1 MINQRGLDE
10 IKLSVNISVRD
21 LISEYQ
27 QFMAGER
34 VNYAY
39 DGRSTMGEAQPDYS
53 ETGQLYGEAG
63 GGLVEPGQETLP
75 EDEPGG
81 LAGA

>member
-10 IKLSVNISVRD
+10 IQLSVTVSVRD

-39 DGRSTMGEAQPDYS
+39 DGRSQMDEAQPDDP
-53 ETGQLYGEAG
+53 EAGQLYGEAG
-63 GGLVEPGQETLP
+63 GGLVEPGEEALP
-75 EDEPGG
+75 EDEPGRPP
-81 LAGA
+81 GA

>member
-10 IKLSVNISVRD
+10 IQLSVTVSVRD

-39 DGRSTMGEAQPDYS
+39 DGRSPMDEAQPDYP
-53 ETGQLYGEAG
+53 ETGELYGEAG

-75 EDEPGG
+75 EDEPGRPP
-81 LAGA
+81 GA